1 MIAPSSPRFVR
12 ARRPT
17 APLAALGITREQL
30 RMNRTSPQND
40 GALADEEG
48 VGWVDAAAIRYHRYR
63 CILMTARYVS
73 LFISVA
79 ATMLLPNS
87 KAVTCPPSSVGRA
100 HPW

>member
-1 MIAPSSPRFVR
+1 
-12 ARRPT
+12 
-17 APLAALGITREQL
+17 
-30 RMNRTSPQND
+30 MNRTSPQND

-79 ATMLLPNS
+79 ATMFVPNS
-87 KAVTCPPSSVGRA
+87 RTITCPLAQSVERIHGKENLGAILLVR
-100 HPW
+100 